1 MNWRTLLIAL
11 ALVVSWVVAVLA
23 ILKSLTVIVVNEPTL
38 EDMVADT
45 LSWNDYSNASSQTK
59 DDSMNI
65 TTETR
70 AAIVEFERQEGVVIV
85 TKIQGPAYFKLL
97 EQSLCLLHYAYNQ
110 RVLYDIVVFITVP
123 ITQEQETRVK
133 ALVAPANLT
142 LVVDNRGLQEE
153 INALSPIRREKFL
166 ERCGNIPQENITWG
180 TYCSNTMSPDSRLSY
195 NWQAEFRSL
204 HIWRHPALEG
214 YRTMLWLDA
223 DGFATKVWEQDP
235 VARFLQNDLV
245 ILFDNFP
252 QGRTTAGTTVFQDRI
267 WNSFNKTIC
276 HNGLRDGHL
285 ETHLGGKDDC
295 RRAQVRLI
303 HGFFHITNLDWFRQD
318 VVMNFFENWIG
329 DCFLCREFDDQGAV
343 TIPPSVLAPNRSW
356 DMYENGIQLDV
367 YHNRLLDG
375 KSARRRA
382 LFKRYWKS
390 NVEHNLT
397 KADGVCRITAST

>member
-1 MNWRTLLIAL
+1 MNLRTLLVAL

-23 ILKSLTVIVVNEPTL
+23 ILKSLSVIVVSEPTL

-65 TTETR
+65 ATETR

-110 RVLYDIVVFITVP
+110 RVLYDIVVFVTVP
-123 ITQEQETRVK
+123 ITQEQEARLK

-180 TYCSNTMSPDSRLSY
+180 TECSNTMSATSRISY

-214 YRTMLWLDA
+214 YRTMLWIDA
-223 DGFATKVWEQDP
+223 DCFATKVWEQDP

-252 QGRTTAGTTVFQDRI
+252 RGRTTEGTTVFQDRI
-267 WNSFNKTIC
+267 WKSFNKTIC
-276 HNGLRDGHL
+276 YNGVRDGHL
-285 ETHLGGKDDC
+285 ETKLGGKNNC
-295 RRAQVRLI
+295 RKSSVRMI

-356 DMYENGIQLDV
+356 GMYKNGIQLDV
-367 YHNRLLDG
+367 FHNFRLDG
-375 KSARRRA
+375 KESRRVGSY
-382 LFKRYWKS
+382 LKYWDK
-390 NVEHNLT
+390 VVKHNFT
-397 KADGVCRITAST
+397 QADGVCRISAGE

>member
-1 MNWRTLLIAL
+1 MNWRMLLVAL

-23 ILKSLTVIVVNEPTL
+23 ILKSLSVIVVSERTL

-70 AAIVEFERQEGVVIV
+70 AAIVEFERQEGVAIV

-166 ERCGNIPQENITWG
+166 ERCGNISQENITWG
-180 TYCSNTMSPDSRLSY
+180 TYCSDNRLSY

-214 YRTMLWLDA
+214 YRTMLWIDA

-235 VARFLQNDLV
+235 VARFVQNDLV

-252 QGRTTAGTTVFQDRI
+252 RGSTTSGTPVFQDRI
-267 WNSFNKTIC
+267 RKSFNKTIC
-276 HNGLRDGHL
+276 YNKVRDGHL
-285 ETHLGGKDDC
+285 KTHLGGKDDC
-295 RRAQVRLI
+295 RKSSVRMI

-343 TIPPSVLAPNRSW
+343 TIPPSVLAPNRAW

-367 YHNRLLDG
+367 FHNRLLDG
-375 KSARRRA
+375 KRARDKG
-382 LFKRYWKS
+382 LFKRYWESHVK
-390 NVEHNLT
+390 HNLT
-397 KADGVCRITAST
+397 NADGVCRITAQT